1 MQTMPGQQN
10 ASLWR
15 VSIFGWTGVFVALFL
30 ISFLFY
36 DGIRFLLDQW
46 NLPEYSYGYLIPLIS
61 IFLVWQRKDR
71 LAELPFDGSWMGFM
85 VVLIGLG
92 LFMMGSLGSVYAI
105 IQYAMLVVIVGL
117 VLAFSGKKAF
127 RLMVPAM
134 VMLLFMI
141 PLPGFLYHELSG
153 QLQLISSRLGV
164 ALIRMFGIS
173 VYLEGNVIDLGA
185 LQLQV
190 VEACN
195 GLRYLFPLVT
205 LAFIGAYFYQGAMWK
220 RVIIFLSSVPI
231 TVGMNSLR
239 IGVIGVLSEY
249 YGKSA
254 AEGFLHDFEGWI
266 IFMGCIGILLLEM
279 LLLARIGGDRRPL
292 RDLFGLTFPPP
303 NAPDAK
309 FSDRRVSVPY
319 LAAIGALA
327 TVAVL
332 SFAMPAPV
340 DDIPARA
347 SFTDFPL
354 KLGEWS
360 GKSERFERKFVDAL
374 NFDDYLLAN
383 YQKAPTT
390 PPINL
395 YVGYY
400 ATQRADKVP
409 HSPRACLPGGGWKIT
424 DFDTTALPSD
434 GKTDRSLQVNRA
446 VISNG
451 VHKQL
456 VYYWFQQRGRRV
468 TSEYMVKWHL
478 LWDSVSRHRSDGA
491 LVRIMTIVTPT
502 EDIAEADRRLTGF
515 LQQLEPLMSAYVPD

>member
-1 MQTMPGQQN
+1 MQTALGQQN
-10 ASLWR
+10 ISLWR
-15 VSIFGWTGVFVALFL
+15 VSTFGWAGTFVALFL
-30 ISFLFY
+30 IGFLFY
-36 DGIRFLLDQW
+36 DGIQFLLDQW
-46 NLPEYSYGYLIPLIS
+46 NLPEYSYGYLIPLIA

-71 LAELPFDGSWMGFM
+71 LAVLPFDGSWTGFAVVIAGLALFVMGT
-85 VVLIGLG
+85 
-92 LFMMGSLGSVYAI
+92 LGSVYAI

-153 QLQLISSRLGV
+153 QLQLISSKLGV
-164 ALIRMFGIS
+164 ALIRLFGIS
-173 VYLEGNVIDLGA
+173 VYLEGNVIDLGS

-205 LAFIGAYFYQGAMWK
+205 LSFISAYFFQSALWK
-220 RVIIFLSSVPI
+220 RVVIVLSSAPI
-231 TVGMNSLR
+231 TVLMNSLR
-239 IGVIGVLSEY
+239 IGVIGILSEY

-266 IFMGCIGILLLEM
+266 IFMACIGILLLEM

-292 RDLFGLTFPPP
+292 RDLFNLTFPPP
-303 NAPDAK
+303 APKNALFA
-309 FSDRRVSVPY
+309 DRRLSIPY
-319 LAAIGALA
+319 LGALLMLA
-327 TVAVL
+327 SVAVA
-332 SFAMPAPV
+332 SAIMPAPV
-340 DDIPARA
+340 DTIPARKN
-347 SFTDFPL
+347 FTDFPL
-354 KLGEWS
+354 KLGEWT
-360 GKSERFERKFVDAL
+360 GRSERFERKFIDAL
-374 NFDDYLLAN
+374 NFDDYLLVN
-383 YQKAPTT
+383 YQRAQTI

-395 YVGYY
+395 YIGYY

-424 DFDTTALPSD
+424 DFDTTELPSD
-434 GKTDRSLQVNRA
+434 DVTDPSLRVNRA

-451 VHKQL
+451 AHKQL

-468 TSEYMVKWHL
+468 TSEYLVKWHL
-478 LWDSVSRHRSDGA
+478 LWDSVTRHRSDGA
-491 LVRIMTIVTPT
+491 LVRIMTSVGTT
-502 EDIAEADRRLTGF
+502 EDLADADRRLTGF
-515 LQQLEPLMSAYVPD
+515 LRHLDPLLSTYVPD

>member
-1 MQTMPGQQN
+1 MQTTNDQQT

-15 VSIFGWTGVFVALFL
+15 ISILGWAAIALAIFLTTFV
-30 ISFLFY
+30 FY
-36 DGIRFLLDQW
+36 DGIRYLLAYW
-46 NLPEYSYGYLIPLIS
+46 TEPEYSYGYLIPLIA
-61 IFLVWQRKDR
+61 IFLIWQRKDR
-71 LAELPFDGSWMGFM
+71 LATLSFESSWLGFA
-85 VVLIGLG
+85 VVLAGLG
-92 LFMMGSLGSVYAI
+92 LFLMGTLGSVYTI
-105 IQYAMLVVIVGL
+105 IQYAMLIVIVGL

-153 QLQLISSRLGV
+153 QLQLISSKLGV
-164 ALIRMFGIS
+164 ALIRLFGIS

-220 RVIIFLSSVPI
+220 RGIIFLSSVPI

-239 IGVIGVLSEY
+239 IGVIGILSEY

-303 NAPDAK
+303 TPKGAQ
-309 FSDRRVSVPY
+309 FTDRRLSIPYLGALLMLASVAVVSV
-319 LAAIGALA
+319 I
-327 TVAVL
+327 
-332 SFAMPAPV
+332 MPAPV
-340 DDIPARA
+340 DTIPARKNFA
-347 SFTDFPL
+347 DFPL
-354 KLGEWS
+354 KLGEWV

-383 YQKAPTT
+383 YQRAPTT

-409 HSPRACLPGGGWKIT
+409 HSPRACLPAGGWKIT

-434 GKTDRSLQVNRA
+434 GKTDPSLQVNRA

-451 VHKQL
+451 ANKQL

-478 LWDSVSRHRSDGA
+478 LWDSVTRHRSDGA
-491 LVRIMTIVTPT
+491 LVRIMTSVAPM
-502 EDIAEADRRLTGF
+502 EDLAEADRRLTDF
-515 LQQLEPLMSAYVPD
+515 LYQMEPLLGAYVPD